1 MAAPVESAGKFS
13 LGGPRLLF
21 STGFHGHVV
30 ERRYAVTGDGRRF
43 LLSVPRDGDQTSSTT
58 TFHVL
63 LDWQGVPAR

>member
-1 MAAPVESAGKFS
+1 
-13 LGGPRLLF
+13 LLF